1 MSIFGGNALNYS
13 FNWSMFAS
21 GEYHDW
27 IVEGIETSINLMVVS
42 SVLAVVVGVLLTFLS
57 LSRHRVLRGI
67 AQAYVELCR
76 NIPTLLWIVFFF
88 FVVPNMLPPDISYNV
103 NRSPHLGYAAAI
115 AGLSISSS
123 GYIGEILRG
132 GIMAVPKEQGQAAY
146 ALGLSKMQTWWHVT
160 MPQALRN
167 CFPALVNRII
177 HNVQNTSLA
186 MTISVH
192 EIMCMT
198 SRISSITFHGIET
211 MLIATVFFVLC
222 CFVIEFAARL
232 VEKHLLPIYA

>member
-1 MSIFGGNALNYS
+1 MGNKLNYK
-13 FNWSMFAS
+13 FDWEMLLS
-21 GEYHDW
+21 GEYLDW
-27 IVEGIETSINLMVVS
+27 IIEGIQTSISLMIVS

-57 LSRHRVLRGI
+57 LSRYRVLRGI

-76 NIPTLLWIVFFF
+76 NIPTLIWIVFFF
-88 FVVPNMLPPDISYNV
+88 YVVPSLFPREVMFALNAN
-103 NRSPHLGYAAAI
+103 PHLAYISAV

-132 GIMAVPKEQGQAAY
+132 GIVAVPAEQSSAAY
-146 ALGLSKMQTWWHVT
+146 SLGLSKLQMWWHVI

-177 HNVQNTSLA
+177 HNVQNTSLG
-186 MTISVH
+186 MVISVH

-222 CFVIEFAARL
+222 CFTLEFIARMIE
-232 VEKHLLPIYA
+232 KYLLPIYS

>member
-1 MSIFGGNALNYS
+1 MSLFVGNKLNYT
-13 FNWSMFAS
+13 FDWNMILS
-21 GEYHDW
+21 GEYLDW
-27 IVEGIETSINLMVVS
+27 IVEGIQVSLNLMVVS
-42 SVLAVVVGVLLTFLS
+42 SVLAIVVGVLLTFLS
-57 LSRHRVLRGI
+57 LSRQRVLRGI

-76 NIPTLLWIVFFF
+76 NIPTLIWIVFFF
-88 FVVPNMLPPDISYNV
+88 YVVPALFPHEIMLAI
-103 NRSPHLGYAAAI
+103 NRDPNLAYVAAI

-132 GIMAVPKEQGQAAY
+132 GILAVPPEQSQAAY
-146 ALGLSKMQTWWHVT
+146 SLGLSKFQIWWHVV

-167 CFPALVNRII
+167 CFPALVNRTI
-177 HNVQNTSLA
+177 HNIQNTSLG

-222 CFVIEFAARL
+222 CLTLQLAARL
-232 VEKHLLPIYA
+232 IEKFLLPIHA